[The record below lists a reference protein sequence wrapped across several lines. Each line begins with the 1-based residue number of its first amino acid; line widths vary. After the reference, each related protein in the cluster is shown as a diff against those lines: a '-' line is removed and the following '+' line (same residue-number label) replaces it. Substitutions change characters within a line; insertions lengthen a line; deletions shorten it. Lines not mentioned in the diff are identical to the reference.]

1 MRLYNKADIISALG
15 DELLYIDGNKEFLIE
30 NVVFDNREVT
40 KNSLF
45 IARKGEKTDGHNFIK
60 DTLEKSEDA
69 VILAQYLS
77 DGIEMDSRIILVKD
91 TNIAFEKLA
100 IFSRNR
106 FKCPVIGITGSIG
119 KTSTKDAM
127 FSCLSSFGKSFCN
140 QHSFN
145 NYTGVLTTLVNAP
158 EDTEFGI
165 FEMGTS
171 GLGEMEIIEKFVKP
185 DIAIIMNI
193 KQAHLGCFDSE
204 EAIAIEK
211 SKIIGENAKLVV
223 LNAGNKWYDFL
234 RNRADGLVDNILTFG
249 NQGSDVLLLEHTVV
263 DNKAYVSY
271 RIDGKMYDCTFLN
284 IDYNL
289 AYNSQAV
296 LCLVKYF
303 GLDVD
308 LALKGISS
316 AETTRGRNNIEYSSY
331 DYNNKK
337 INLTIINGSYN
348 AVNPVVF
355 VSGLI
360 LMDNIFR
367 QGKNKRKVCVWGD
380 ILEAGEKTEEFHL
393 KLGKYLLDY
402 KVDVLITFSK
412 YMNILSNS
420 LIGNGIELIRF
431 DDVYEA
437 IKNIKLYLKDEDLV
451 FIKSSKGIKSYEI
464 LSFLVKDKMK
474 LFV

>member
-1 MRLYNKADIISALG
+1 MKLYNKTDIISALG
-15 DELLYIDGNKEFLIE
+15 DELLHIDENKDFLIE

-45 IARKGEKTDGHNFIK
+45 IARKGEKTNGHNFIK
-60 DTLEKSEDA
+60 DTIENSDDV
-69 VILAQYLS
+69 VILAQYIP
-77 DGIEMDSRIILVKD
+77 DNIEINSRLILVRD

-106 FKCPVIGITGSIG
+106 LKCPVIGITGSFG

-145 NYTGVLTTLVNAP
+145 NYIGVLTTLVNTP

-171 GLGEMEIIEKFVKP
+171 GVGEMEIIEKFVKP

-204 EAIAIEK
+204 EMIAIEK
-211 SKIIGENAKLVV
+211 SNIIGENTKLII
-223 LNAGNKWYDFL
+223 LNTDNKWYNFL
-234 RNRADGLVDNILTFG
+234 RNIADGLIDTILTFG
-249 NQGSDVLLLEHTVV
+249 NQESNVLLMKHTVV
-263 DNKAYVSY
+263 YDKAHVSY
-271 RIDGKMYDCTFLN
+271 RIDGKICNCIFSN

-296 LCLVKYF
+296 LCVVKYL
-303 GLDVD
+303 GLDINI
-308 LALKGISS
+308 ALETLSS
-316 AETTRGRNNIEYSSY
+316 VETTRGRNNIEYSSY

-348 AVNPVVF
+348 AVNPDVF

-360 LMDNIFR
+360 LMDNIFK
-367 QGKNKRKVCVWGD
+367 QGKNKRKVCIWGD
-380 ILEAGEKTEEFHL
+380 ILEAGKKTEEFHL
-393 KLGKYLLDY
+393 GLSKYLLEY

-412 YMNILSNS
+412 YMNILSNY
-420 LIGNGIELIRF
+420 LIGNSIKLIRF
-431 DDVYEA
+431 GDIYEA
-437 IKNIKLYLKDEDLV
+437 IDNIKLYLDDEDLV
-451 FIKSSKGIKSYEI
+451 FIKSSKGIKSYKI
-464 LSFLVKDKMK
+464 LNFLVNDKMK

>member
-1 MRLYNKADIISALG
+1 MKLYNKADIVSALG
-15 DELLYIDGNKEFLIE
+15 DELLYIDENKDFLIE
-30 NVVFDNREVT
+30 NIVFDNREVT

-60 DTLEKSEDA
+60 YILGNKEDTI
-69 VILAQYLS
+69 ILAQYLP
-77 DGIEMDSRIILVKD
+77 DGVEKNSRIILVKD

-106 FKCPVIGITGSIG
+106 LKCPVIGITGSVG

-140 QHSFN
+140 QQSFN
-145 NYTGVLTTLVNAP
+145 NYTGVLTTLVNTP

-171 GLGEMEIIEKFVKP
+171 GSGEMEVIEKFVKP
-185 DIAIIMNI
+185 DIAIIMNV
-193 KQAHLGCFDSE
+193 KQAHLGCFSSE
-204 EAIAIEK
+204 EAIAVEK
-211 SKIIGENAKLVV
+211 LKIIGKNTKLVV
-223 LNAGNKWYDFL
+223 LNADNKWYNFL
-234 RNRADGLVDNILTFG
+234 RDEIGDSVDNILTFG
-249 NQGSDVLLLEHTVV
+249 GQNSDVTLMEHKVF
-263 DNKAYVSY
+263 DNRAHVSY

-284 IDYNL
+284 VDYNL

-296 LCLVKYF
+296 LCVIKYF
-303 GLDVD
+303 GLDID
-308 LALKGISS
+308 LALKNISF

-331 DYNNKK
+331 EYKNKRV
-337 INLTIINGSYN
+337 NLTIINGSYN
-348 AVNPVVF
+348 AVNPDVF
-355 VSGLI
+355 VSGLK
-360 LMDNIFR
+360 LLDSIFK
-367 QGKNKRKVCVWGD
+367 QGKDKRKVCIWGD

-393 KLGKYLLDY
+393 GLGKYLLDC

-420 LIGNGIELIRF
+420 LAKDNIKLVRF
-431 DDVYEA
+431 DNVYEA
-437 IKNIKLYLKDEDLV
+437 IDNIKMYLEDKDLV
-451 FIKSSKGIKSYEI
+451 FIKSSKGVKSYEI
-464 LSFLVKDKMK
+464 LNSLVENKMK